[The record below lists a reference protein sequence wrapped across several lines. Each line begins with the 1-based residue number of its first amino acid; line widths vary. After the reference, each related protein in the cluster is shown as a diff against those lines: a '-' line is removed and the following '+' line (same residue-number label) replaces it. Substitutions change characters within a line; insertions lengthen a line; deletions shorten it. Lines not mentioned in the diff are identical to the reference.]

1 MECHST
7 RLSCSVRARPREELE
22 AREQLSHFHSLFS
35 DQAGS
40 SSDMEAMDTTPPSWA
55 VTVHS
60 APVFPSPP
68 FTASAAIGHSAGG
81 TSDPEA
87 MDTTPPS
94 RAVTVY
100 SAPVFPSPPFTAS
113 AAIGHSAGSTSDP
126 EAMDTTPPSRAVTVH
141 SAPVFPS
148 PAFTA
153 SAAIGHSAGG
163 TSDPEAMDTTPPS
176 WAVTVH
182 SAPVFPSPPFTASAA
197 IGHSAGGTSD
207 PEAMDTTPPSRAV
220 IVQSAPSPSRTT
232 THFTPLFQVLGTHH
246 PVVAMPQP
254 VPRLSYLK
262 RRPKDRPTFQSY
274 DRKLRESWYQ
284 DRRMKNLESP
294 WLIQR
299 REKEKHRRER
309 K

>member
-7 RLSCSVRARPREELE
+7 RLGCPVRARPREELE
-22 AREQLSHFHSLFS
+22 AREKLSHFHSLFS

-40 SSDMEAMDTTPPSWA
+40 SSDMEAMDTTPPSQA
-55 VTVHS
+55 GIVHS

-68 FTASAAIGHSAGG
+68 FTA
-81 TSDPEA
+81 
-87 MDTTPPS
+87 
-94 RAVTVY
+94 
-100 SAPVFPSPPFTAS
+100 
-113 AAIGHSAGSTSDP
+113 
-126 EAMDTTPPSRAVTVH
+126 
-141 SAPVFPS
+141 
-148 PAFTA
+148 
-153 SAAIGHSAGG
+153 
-163 TSDPEAMDTTPPS
+163 
-176 WAVTVH
+176 W
-182 SAPVFPSPPFTASAA
+182 AA

-254 VPRLSYLK
+254 VPRLSYLQ

-274 DRKLRESWYQ
+274 DIKLRESWYQ

-294 WLIQR
+294 WLIQP

>member
-1 MECHST
+1 MPLGRVSPRAGLACGPRPTPAPACPCSVTRTMECHST

-40 SSDMEAMDTTPPSWA
+40 SSDMEAMDTTPPS
-55 VTVHS
+55 
-60 APVFPSPP
+60 
-68 FTASAAIGHSAGG
+68 
-81 TSDPEA
+81 
-87 MDTTPPS
+87 
-94 RAVTVY
+94 
-100 SAPVFPSPPFTAS
+100 
-113 AAIGHSAGSTSDP
+113 
-126 EAMDTTPPSRAVTVH
+126 RAVTVH

-148 PAFTA
+148 PA
-153 SAAIGHSAGG
+153 
-163 TSDPEAMDTTPPS
+163 
-176 WAVTVH
+176 
-182 SAPVFPSPPFTASAA
+182 FTASAA

-274 DRKLRESWYQ
+274 DRKLSKFYAWNCNYYY
-284 DRRMKNLESP
+284 
-294 WLIQR
+294 
-299 REKEKHRRER
+299 
-309 K
+309 

>member
-7 RLSCSVRARPREELE
+7 RLSCPVRARPREELE
-22 AREQLSHFHSLFS
+22 AREKLSHFHSLFS

-40 SSDMEAMDTTPPSWA
+40 SSDMEAMDTTPPSQAGIVHSAPVFPSPPFTASAAIGHSAGGTSDPEAMDTTPPSRA

-94 RAVTVY
+94 RAVTV
-100 SAPVFPSPPFTAS
+100 
-113 AAIGHSAGSTSDP
+113 
-126 EAMDTTPPSRAVTVH
+126 
-141 SAPVFPS
+141 
-148 PAFTA
+148 
-153 SAAIGHSAGG
+153 
-163 TSDPEAMDTTPPS
+163 
-176 WAVTVH
+176 H
-182 SAPVFPSPPFTASAA
+182 SAPVFPSPPFTALAA

-274 DRKLRESWYQ
+274 DRKLSAGNQAVNRTVSPL
-284 DRRMKNLESP
+284 RM
-294 WLIQR
+294 LIV
-299 REKEKHRRER
+299 
-309 K
+309 